1 MNTDVIEILNL
12 ILQKLVVISDQIDQ
26 IRSSN
31 QSNQIR
37 SDQIRSDLIS
47 KTDSNWIDSFVQVL
61 DTYGL
66 NYEGLDLTKI
76 EQGATY
82 YLVNQSKIISKKSYL
97 SKILKDCP
105 RTLDNHKSPVKS
117 EDTAEDK
124 LIMGMDPKLVD
135 RLAPALNP
143 DMLESFLALHPNY
156 RTIFGS
162 WDKVAGNIGKS
173 RILTALCVQDG
184 LIELGTN

>member
-1 MNTDVIEILNL
+1 MSDDVVQILNL
-12 ILQKLVVISDQIDQ
+12 ILDKLTEISSQIDQ

-37 SDQIRSDLIS
+37 SDQIRSDQIS
-47 KTDSNWIDSFVQVL
+47 KTYANWIDSFMQVC

-66 NYEGLDLTKI
+66 SYEGLDLTKI

-124 LIMGMDPKLVD
+124 LIMGMDPQVVDNLV
-135 RLAPALNP
+135 PMLNP
-143 DMLESFLALHPNY
+143 DLLDSFLALHPNY